1 MKTYAIGV
9 NHAAAQ
15 VKLIAY
21 DSKVLRSNQNPNGL
35 TYARIL
41 GGFFNLEMEDT
52 VKRNCVNYIKKII
65 QIISYMITVQMSSDK
80 ENKNDSLYCRH
91 KS

>member
-41 GGFFNLEMEDT
+41 GD
-52 VKRNCVNYIKKII
+52 
-65 QIISYMITVQMSSDK
+65 SSI
-80 ENKNDSLYCRH
+80 
-91 KS
+91 